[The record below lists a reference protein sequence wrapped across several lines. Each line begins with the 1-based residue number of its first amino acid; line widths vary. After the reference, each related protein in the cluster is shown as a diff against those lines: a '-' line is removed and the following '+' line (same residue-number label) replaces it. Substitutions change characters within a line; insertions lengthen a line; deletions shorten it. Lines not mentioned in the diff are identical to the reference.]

1 MFVRYKSTPNS
12 VKTAVQVVEN
22 IRTGNKVKQKMVR
35 HFGYALNDDEKEA
48 LKKLA
53 QHYIT
58 ELTDKRRPAL
68 FEKDS
73 LMQLVVN
80 AAAKQNDSPLMVDLR
95 NLKEEKRIRLG
106 IHQTYGSLF
115 DQIGFNHIVKN
126 PSRKKAT
133 IELMRNIVMTR
144 IAQPSSKRHSV
155 HLLENEYGIKADV
168 NAVYRMMDLL
178 DDAAIDKIKKAGY
191 DHTMGLL
198 GGKVNVIFYDCTTL
212 YFESFIEDDLK
223 QNGYSN
229 PDSYREAKFN
239 QSQVLLAMM
248 VTQSG
253 LPIGYEL
260 FAGSTFEGNTLED
273 ALKRLHENY
282 KIDKLIFVADSA
294 LLSKS
299 NIEKLQQLEQ
309 PFIVGARI
317 KNSDAHTIREILDS
331 TSYKE
336 LTETNTTQEK
346 TTFKEIT
353 LKKNNLRLIVT
364 HSPARA
370 AKDKHDR
377 EKAIEQLTQRLSKSK
392 NPKGLLN
399 NYGYK
404 KFVKVEGEA
413 TLSIDE
419 NKIAEAA
426 QWDGLH
432 GIITNITNEPVQQIL
447 APYKGLWQIEE
458 TFRISK
464 HDLQM
469 RPIFHWTQKRIK
481 AHIAICFM
489 ALVCVRSLEYKV
501 HLQYKKLSPAVILSQ
516 LMRVEASLIKD
527 YKTNKWYCMPST
539 ASQDAKKIYQVLG
552 LKWSDTPYLIK
563 RPNEKFIAAN

>member
-12 VKTAVQVVEN
+12 DKTAVQLVEN
-22 IRTGNKVKQKMVR
+22 IRTGNKVKQKVVR
-35 HFGYALNDDEKEA
+35 HFGYALNEQEKEA

-53 QHYIT
+53 QHYML
-58 ELTDKRRPAL
+58 ELTTKKRPAL

-73 LMQLVVN
+73 LMHLVVN
-80 AAAKQNDSPLMVDLR
+80 GSEKQSDAPLNVNLKD
-95 NLKEEKRIRLG
+95 LKEEKRIRLG

-115 DQIGFNHIVKN
+115 DQIGFNRIVKN

-144 IAQPSSKRHSV
+144 IAQPASKRHSV
-155 HLLENEYGIKADV
+155 HLLENEYGITADV

-178 DDAAIDKIKKAGY
+178 DDTAIDKIKQAGY
-191 DHTMGLL
+191 AHTMGLL
-198 GGKVNVIFYDCTTL
+198 GGKVDVVFYDCTTL
-212 YFESFIEDDLK
+212 YFESFVEDKLK
-223 QNGYSN
+223 QNGYSK
-229 PDSYREAKFN
+229 DGKFN

-273 ALKRLHENY
+273 ALKRLHEKY

-299 NIEKLQQLEQ
+299 NIEKFQKLEQ

-317 KNSDAHTIREILDS
+317 KNLDADTINEVLDT

-336 LTETNTTQEK
+336 LTDTDATEEK

-353 LKKNNLRLIVT
+353 VKKNNLRLIVT
-364 HSPARA
+364 HSPVRA

-377 EKAIEQLTQRLSKSK
+377 ENALEQVTQRLSKSK
-392 NPKGLLN
+392 KPKALLN
-399 NYGYK
+399 NFGYK
-404 KFVKVEGEA
+404 KFVKVEGQA
-413 TLSIDE
+413 TLSVDE
-419 NKIAEAA
+419 IKVAQEAK
-426 QWDGLH
+426 WDGLH
-432 GIITNITNEPVQQIL
+432 GIITNIAEEPVQKIL
-447 APYKGLWQIEE
+447 APYKGLWQIEQ

-469 RPIFHWTQKRIK
+469 RPIFHWNEKRIK

-501 HLQYKKLSPAVILSQ
+501 HLQYKKLSPAVILSE
-516 LMRVEASLIKD
+516 LMRIEASILKD
-527 YKTNKWYCMPST
+527 YKTDKWYCIPSQ
-539 ASQDAKKIYQVLG
+539 ASQHAKKIYQL
-552 LKWSDTPYLIK
+552 LDMKWSDTPYIIK
-563 RPNEKFIAAN
+563 RTPEKFIPAK